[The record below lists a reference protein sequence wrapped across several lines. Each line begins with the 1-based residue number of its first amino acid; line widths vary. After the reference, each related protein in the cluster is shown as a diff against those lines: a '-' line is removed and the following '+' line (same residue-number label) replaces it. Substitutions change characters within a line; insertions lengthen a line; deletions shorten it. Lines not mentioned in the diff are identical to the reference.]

1 MLKYTDVALPQ
12 MYFQKRNSTTPVGY
26 NNLSCH
32 FYWKGETIVIQQNS
46 CESGGA
52 YTVKKGIAPNGLP
65 NKLTTAQE
73 GDFREGVAANGNYQ
87 WEYYDGT
94 DWVIVNIL
102 PSGGSNTTTD
112 PDNYSCTLYK
122 KAGTAFTDAG
132 TMRICNVV
140 GGLELYVRVSNT
152 GDPNT
157 DWAFQHLL

>member
-1 MLKYTDVALPQ
+1 MSDIRDFTGKNRKFTGTTGIKIPSGTQAERLDEAGQLRFNTD
-12 MYFQKRNSTTPVGY
+12 T
-26 NNLSCH
+26 NL
-32 FYWKGETIVIQQNS
+32 
-46 CESGGA
+46 A
-52 YTVKKGIAPNGLP
+52 
-65 NKLTTAQE
+65 
-73 GDFREGVAANGNYQ
+73 
-87 WEYYDGT
+87 EYYDGT